1 MKSFV
6 CIALVAFAAA
16 ALASPTNV
24 ASATGS
30 TGSSV
35 TTQDGE
41 LEGVTGQGFGDL
53 TRLRKSAYGGSSGG
67 YGGSS
72 IPAPPCPK
80 NYLFSCQ
87 PNLAPVP
94 CSAPAPSYGSA
105 GAYSSPGPPKLFST
119 ITSCTICCCLLLRF
133 RYASEGST
141 ADDLDGRLL
150 KHPVLPP
157 QVEASKPAC

>member
-6 CIALVAFAAA
+6 CIALVAFVAA

-30 TGSSV
+30 IGSTVSL
-35 TTQDGE
+35 TAQDGE
-41 LEGVTGQGFGDL
+41 VEGVAGQGFGDL

-72 IPAPPCPK
+72 LPAPPCPK

-105 GAYSSPGPPKLFST
+105 GAYSSPVATYVAPNYGIPQHQQQLFSAA
-119 ITSCTICCCLLLRF
+119 
-133 RYASEGST
+133 Y
-141 ADDLDGRLL
+141 
-150 KHPVLPP
+150 VP
-157 QVEASKPAC
+157 QTYGYQY

>member
-24 ASATGS
+24 ATITGQTSS
-30 TGSSV
+30 TTS
-35 TTQDGE
+35 QDGE
-41 LEGVTGQGFGDL
+41 LFGDL

-105 GAYSSPGPPKLFST
+105 GAYSAPVASYVAPNYGVPQHQQQLFS
-119 ITSCTICCCLLLRF
+119 
-133 RYASEGST
+133 ASY
-141 ADDLDGRLL
+141 
-150 KHPVLPP
+150 VP
-157 QVEASKPAC
+157 QAYGYQY

>member
-6 CIALVAFAAA
+6 CIALVALVSA

-24 ASATGS
+24 ASSTGS
-30 TGSSV
+30 TVSL
-35 TTQDGE
+35 TTQEGE
-41 LEGVTGQGFGDL
+41 LEGGVGQGFGDL

-94 CSAPAPSYGSA
+94 CSAPAPSYGSS
-105 GAYSSPGPPKLFST
+105 GAYSSPVATYVAPNYGLPQHQQQLFSAA
-119 ITSCTICCCLLLRF
+119 
-133 RYASEGST
+133 Y
-141 ADDLDGRLL
+141 
-150 KHPVLPP
+150 VP
-157 QVEASKPAC
+157 QAYGYHY

>member
-24 ASATGS
+24 ASSTPTGATVS
-30 TGSSV
+30 LTA
-35 TTQDGE
+35 QEGE
-41 LEGVTGQGFGDL
+41 LEGVAGQGFGDL

-105 GAYSSPGPPKLFST
+105 GAYSSPVATYVAPNYGIPQHQQQLFSAA
-119 ITSCTICCCLLLRF
+119 
-133 RYASEGST
+133 Y
-141 ADDLDGRLL
+141 
-150 KHPVLPP
+150 VP
-157 QVEASKPAC
+157 QTNGYYY

>member
-24 ASATGS
+24 ASATGA
-30 TGSSV
+30 TGSTV

-53 TRLRKSAYGGSSGG
+53 TRLRKSAYGASSGG

-72 IPAPPCPK
+72 IQAPPCPK

-105 GAYSSPGPPKLFST
+105 GAYSSPVATYVAPSYGLPQHQQQLFSAAA
-119 ITSCTICCCLLLRF
+119 
-133 RYASEGST
+133 Y
-141 ADDLDGRLL
+141 
-150 KHPVLPP
+150 VP
-157 QVEASKPAC
+157 QTYGYQY

>member
-6 CIALVAFAAA
+6 CIALIAFAAA

-24 ASATGS
+24 ASSSATTGATG
-30 TGSSV
+30 V
-35 TTQDGE
+35 NTQTSE
-41 LEGVTGQGFGDL
+41 LEGQGFGDL

-72 IPAPPCPK
+72 VPAPPCPK

-105 GAYSSPGPPKLFST
+105 GAYSSPV
-119 ITSCTICCCLLLRF
+119 
-133 RYASEGST
+133 ASYIAPTYG
-141 ADDLDGRLL
+141 
-150 KHPVLPP
+150 VP
-157 QVEASKPAC
+157 QQQLYSAAYVPQNFGYQY

>member
-24 ASATGS
+24 ASANGQTGS
-30 TGSSV
+30 TVSLTS
-35 TTQDGE
+35 QDGE
-41 LEGVTGQGFGDL
+41 LEGVAGQGFGDL

-105 GAYSSPGPPKLFST
+105 GAYSAPVASYVAPNYGVPQHQQQLFS
-119 ITSCTICCCLLLRF
+119 
-133 RYASEGST
+133 ASY
-141 ADDLDGRLL
+141 
-150 KHPVLPP
+150 VP
-157 QVEASKPAC
+157 QAYGYQY

>member
-1 MKSFV
+1 MKIFV
-6 CIALVAFAAA
+6 CIALAAFAVA

-24 ASATGS
+24 ASSAATGGPVS
-30 TGSSV
+30 LAS
-35 TTQDGE
+35 QDGE
-41 LEGVTGQGFGDL
+41 MESQGFGDL

-94 CSAPAPSYGSA
+94 CSAPASSYGSA
-105 GAYSSPGPPKLFST
+105 GAYSSPVATYVAPNFGIPQHHQQIFSAA
-119 ITSCTICCCLLLRF
+119 
-133 RYASEGST
+133 Y
-141 ADDLDGRLL
+141 
-150 KHPVLPP
+150 VP
-157 QVEASKPAC
+157 QTFGYQY

>member
-6 CIALVAFAAA
+6 CIAIVAFAAA

-24 ASATGS
+24 ASAT
-30 TGSSV
+30 TGGATVSLTS
-35 TTQDGE
+35 QDTEGV
-41 LEGVTGQGFGDL
+41 EGVTGQGYGDL
-53 TRLRKSAYGGSSGG
+53 TRLRKSAYGASAGG

-72 IPAPPCPK
+72 IQAPPCPK

-105 GAYSSPGPPKLFST
+105 GAYSSPVATYVAPTYGAPQHHQQLYNAAYMPQA
-119 ITSCTICCCLLLRF
+119 
-133 RYASEGST
+133 YAY
-141 ADDLDGRLL
+141 
-150 KHPVLPP
+150 
-157 QVEASKPAC
+157 

>member
-24 ASATGS
+24 ASTTGS
-30 TGSSV
+30 TGSTVSL
-35 TTQDGE
+35 TAQDGE

-105 GAYSSPGPPKLFST
+105 GAYSAPVATYVAPNYGLPQHQQQLFGAA
-119 ITSCTICCCLLLRF
+119 
-133 RYASEGST
+133 Y
-141 ADDLDGRLL
+141 
-150 KHPVLPP
+150 VP
-157 QVEASKPAC
+157 QGYGYHY